1 MKRERVLAFAPD
13 GVVLTSPEVV
23 SWYLDGVRTTV
34 PFSGASVLAV
44 LVHPDGDLVRCFAN
58 EADRLA
64 DEWGVAAEPVAWEG
78 SLTAGWDA
86 PAEAEYAEQ
95 LRAARASLL
104 PAELARYREL
114 AREVAAAVTTV
125 ASGVRPRHT
134 ELAVAGRLAEQVVA
148 IGAEP
153 IVVLVAGAS
162 RLGYRHPLPTGAE
175 LGSRAMLVVG
185 ARRHGMI
192 VNLTRW
198 VSFTP
203 SAIDER
209 IAAVEADVLDATRV
223 GRATGAVFDD
233 LVASYG
239 RHGFDRDEWRNH
251 HQGGATGYFGRDPRA
266 TSLVEDL
273 VQENH
278 AFAWNPSAFAAKAED
293 TVIATSAGIEIL
305 TVDPAWPTALVNGRP
320 RPTPLT
326 P

>member
-1 MKRERVLAFAPD
+1 MKRDRVLAFAPN

-44 LVHPDGDLVRCFAN
+44 LVSPHGDEVRCYVN
-58 EADRLA
+58 ERDRLV
-64 DEWGVAAEPVAWEG
+64 DEWGLSPQPVAWNAP
-78 SLTAGWDA
+78 LTAGWDA
-86 PAEAEYAEQ
+86 PLEASFEAE
-95 LRAARASLL
+95 LRAARAALL
-104 PAELARYREL
+104 PGELARYRLL

-125 ASGVRPRHT
+125 ACDVRPRDT
-134 ELAVAGRLAEQVVA
+134 ELAVASRLTAAVVA
-148 IGAEP
+148 MAAEP
-153 IVVLVAGAS
+153 VVVLVAGAG

-175 LGSRAMLVVG
+175 LGAKAMLVVG
-185 ARRHGMI
+185 ARRNGMI
-192 VNLTRW
+192 VSLTRW

-203 SAIDER
+203 SSIDVR

-223 GRATGAVFDD
+223 GRPIGNVFDD
-233 LVASYG
+233 LVASYA

-266 TSLVEDL
+266 VSALTDV

-278 AFAWNPSAFAAKAED
+278 AFAWNPSAFGAKAED
-293 TVIATSAGIEIL
+293 TVIATSAGIDVL
-305 TVDPAWPTALVNGRP
+305 TVDPAWPTTLVNGRP

>member
-1 MKRERVLAFAPD
+1 VKRERVLAFAPH

-44 LVHPDGDLVRCFAN
+44 LVSPHGDQVRCFVN
-58 EADRLA
+58 EADRLR
-64 DEWGVAAEPVAWEG
+64 DEWGVTAEPVAWHDP
-78 SLTAGWDA
+78 LTAGWDA
-86 PAEAEYAEQ
+86 PGESAFESE
-95 LRAARASLL
+95 LRAARAALL
-104 PAELARYREL
+104 PAELERYRAL
-114 AREVAAAVTTV
+114 AREIAVAVTTV
-125 ASGVRPRHT
+125 ASAVRPRDT
-134 ELAVAGRLAEQVVA
+134 ELAVAARLVEQVVA

-175 LGSRAMLVVG
+175 LGARAMLVVG
-185 ARRHGMI
+185 ARRNGMI

-203 SAIDER
+203 SGIDER

-233 LVASYG
+233 LVASYA

-266 TSLVEDL
+266 VSGLADV

-278 AFAWNPSAFAAKAED
+278 AFAWNPSAFGAKAED
-293 TVIATSAGIEIL
+293 TVIATSSGIEVL
-305 TVDPAWPTALVNGRP
+305 TVDPAWPTAAVNGRP
-320 RPTPLT
+320 RPLPLT

>member
-1 MKRERVLAFAPD
+1 M
-13 GVVLTSPEVV
+13 LTSPEVV

-44 LVHPDGDLVRCFAN
+44 LVHPDGDVVRCFAN

-64 DEWGVAAEPVAWEG
+64 EEWGVAAEPVAWNA

-86 PAEAEYAEQ
+86 PAEAEYEGQ

-104 PAELARYREL
+104 PEELGRYRQL
-114 AREVAAAVTTV
+114 AREVTAAVTTV

-134 ELAVAGRLAEQVVA
+134 ELAVAARLAEQVVA
-148 IGAEP
+148 MGAEP
-153 IVVLVAGAS
+153 VVVLVAGES

-175 LGSRAMLVVG
+175 LGARAMLVVG
-185 ARRHGMI
+185 ARRNGMI

-203 SAIDER
+203 SSVDER
-209 IAAVEADVLDATRV
+209 ITAVEGDVLDATRV
-223 GRATGAVFDD
+223 GRPIGAVFDD
-233 LVASYG
+233 LVAAYA
-239 RHGFDRDEWRNH
+239 RHGFAPDEWRNH
-251 HQGGATGYFGRDPRA
+251 HQGGPTGYFGRDPRA
-266 TSLVEDL
+266 VSSLRDV

-293 TVIATSAGIEIL
+293 TVIATTTGIEVL
-305 TVDPAWPTALVNGRP
+305 TVDPAWPTALVSGRA
-320 RPTPLT
+320 RPIPLT